1 MIDANPCLD
10 VERIAVK
17 ASDDFNILSPMELE
31 AVVRECGSAAVRRE
45 VAVLSVAFYAGLRLG
60 EVRELRWGDV
70 DGAKRMVYVRAN
82 ASAGQ
87 RSTTK
92 GGRVRAVPLV
102 DELARRLDE
111 LSKREHWTDDD
122 DHVFATDGGARIDD
136 KDARAYFYDALAAAG
151 LSQLRADVDKH
162 GDPQKPIVF
171 HDLRHSYCSW
181 AVDVWPIPDV
191 QVFAGHRDISTT
203 MKSSTAR
210 RRPRTH
216 RWPTKR
222 CVGCSRRLRP
232 TRTSSSGPQGLDELQ
247 DVVAHEASVASDLH
261 AGQVAGSRPGVD
273 GRHGHAVEQLPD
285 LLGGHERR
293 EFNRPC
299 HQHPAL
305 PLEGGPRRAIRTPTR
320 RQPRATLHTKPP
332 GHPEQ
337 PRSCPAVDT
346 TSPIPRHARRPGA
359 TPLTHIELPQS

>member
-1 MIDANPCLD
+1 
-10 VERIAVK
+10 
-17 ASDDFNILSPMELE
+17 
-31 AVVRECGSAAVRRE
+31 
-45 VAVLSVAFYAGLRLG
+45 
-60 EVRELRWGDV
+60 
-70 DGAKRMVYVRAN
+70 MVYVRAN

-122 DHVFATDGGARIDD
+122 DYVFATDGGARIDD

-216 RWPTKR
+216 RR
-222 CVGCSRRLRP
+222 ASRRSGRGARGPRGTVRRTVSAALWNGPWNGLAGPAAHGVPQPVARRWSAARLRRLP
-232 TRTSSSGPQGLDELQ
+232 LDDRHSD
-247 DVVAHEASVASDLH
+247 DVGD
-261 AGQVAGSRPGVD
+261 
-273 GRHGHAVEQLPD
+273 
-285 LLGGHERR
+285 
-293 EFNRPC
+293 
-299 HQHPAL
+299 AL
-305 PLEGGPRRAIRTPTR
+305 P
-320 RQPRATLHTKPP
+320 
-332 GHPEQ
+332 
-337 PRSCPAVDT
+337 
-346 TSPIPRHARRPGA
+346 
-359 TPLTHIELPQS
+359 